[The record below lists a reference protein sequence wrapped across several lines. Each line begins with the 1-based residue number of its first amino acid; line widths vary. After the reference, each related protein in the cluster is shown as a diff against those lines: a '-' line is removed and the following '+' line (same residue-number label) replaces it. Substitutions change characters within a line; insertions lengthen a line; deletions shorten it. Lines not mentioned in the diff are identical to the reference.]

1 MEFKSPVLV
10 RLVCWSEVK
19 HGGAFVIC
27 IVIYI
32 HIYIYIYAFLYLHRA
47 FSNMKISLFKI

>member
-1 MEFKSPVLV
+1 MCAGDEMWLLQQMQFKSPVLV

-27 IVIYI
+27 IVII
-32 HIYIYIYAFLYLHRA
+32 MFEKRG
-47 FSNMKISLFKI
+47 